1 MGSILNTEQGIC
13 FACGKEGHT
22 EEHHI
27 FYGHGNRK
35 VSDKN
40 GFVVY
45 LCPECHRGDYGVH
58 GKYGKELNLALKR
71 RCQAVFEETHSRDEF
86 RKLIGR
92 SYL

>member
-13 FACGKEGHT
+13 FECGKEGYT

-35 VSDKN
+35 ISDKN

-58 GKYGKELNLALKR
+58 GKYGKKLNLSLKR
-71 RCQAVFEETHSRDEF
+71 RCQAVYEETHSRDEF

>member
-1 MGSILNTEQGIC
+1 MESILKSEDGVCYSCKAIG
-13 FACGKEGHT
+13 FT

-27 FYGHGNRK
+27 YYGHKNRK
-35 VSDKN
+35 ISDKM

-45 LCPECHRGDYGVH
+45 LCPECHRGTYGIH
-58 GKYGKELNLALKR
+58 GSKGKERNLALKR
-71 RCQAVFEETHSRDEF
+71 ECQAVFEETHSREEF